1 MTKNHRTVL
10 FIAQAA
16 VIAALY
22 AGVTLALGATPIH
35 WISYGPVQF
44 RIAEAFTMLAAL
56 TPAAIPGLTIGTF
69 FANLGSPYGW
79 FDWVFGTLASL
90 LAAICSWQLRHAT
103 IDLLF
108 RWKDKSFINIAN
120 MPWLSGLPP
129 VIFNA
134 LVVPVIIITAA
145 GLEWSIFPLFAAQV
159 ALGQFVVV
167 YALGMPLLAA
177 LRKTR
182 IFNETER

>member
-1 MTKNHRTVL
+1 MQQHSKNHSKVL

-16 VIAALY
+16 IIAALY

-44 RIAEAFTMLAAL
+44 RIAEALTMLAAL

-79 FDWVFGTLASL
+79 LDFVFGTLASL
-90 LAAICSWQLRHAT
+90 LAAICSWQLRK
-103 IDLLF
+103 IQFKRL
-108 RWKDKSFINIAN
+108 
-120 MPWLSGLPP
+120 PWLSGMPP
-129 VIFNA
+129 VLFNA
-134 LVVPVIIITAA
+134 LVVPAVIITAA

-159 ALGQFVVV
+159 ALGQLVVV
-167 YALGMPLLAA
+167 FGLGLPLVAA
-177 LRKTR
+177 LRKTKL
-182 IFNETER
+182 FNESRF

>member
-1 MTKNHRTVL
+1 MTKSRKRVL

-16 VIAALY
+16 IIAALY
-22 AGVTLALGATPIH
+22 AAVTLALGATPIH

-44 RIAEAFTMLAAL
+44 RIAEALTMLAAL

-69 FANLGSPYGW
+69 FANLASPYGW
-79 FDWVFGTLASL
+79 MDWVFGTLASF
-90 LAAICSWQLRHAT
+90 LAATCSWQLRK
-103 IDLLF
+103 IEFKRL
-108 RWKDKSFINIAN
+108 
-120 MPWLSGLPP
+120 PWLSGLPP
-129 VIFNA
+129 VLFNA
-134 LVVPVIIITAA
+134 LVVPIIIITAA

-182 IFNETER
+182 IFT

>member
-1 MTKNHRTVL
+1 MTKKRKGIL
-10 FIAQAA
+10 FLAQAA

-22 AGVTLALGATPIH
+22 AAVTLALSATPIH

-44 RIAEAFTMLAAL
+44 RIAEALTMLAAL
-56 TPAAIPGLTIGTF
+56 TPAAIPGLTIGAF

-79 FDWVFGTLASL
+79 MDWVFGTLASL
-90 LAAICSWQLRHAT
+90 LAAICTWQLRK
-103 IDLLF
+103 IQFKRL
-108 RWKDKSFINIAN
+108 
-120 MPWLSGLPP
+120 PWLSGLPP

-134 LVVPVIIITAA
+134 LVVPTIIITAA

-177 LRKTR
+177 LRRTR
-182 IFNETER
+182 IFNETR

>member
-1 MTKNHRTVL
+1 MTKSRKSVL

-16 VIAALY
+16 IIAALY

-44 RIAEAFTMLAAL
+44 RFAEALTMLAAL

-90 LAAICSWQLRHAT
+90 LAAVCTWQLRK
-103 IDLLF
+103 IEFKRLPLF
-108 RWKDKSFINIAN
+108 A
-120 MPWLSGLPP
+120 GLPP

-134 LVVPVIIITAA
+134 LVVPAIIITAV

-159 ALGQFVVV
+159 ALGQLVVV

-177 LRKTR
+177 LRRTR
-182 IFNETER
+182 IFNEVRR

>member
-1 MTKNHRTVL
+1 MTKSRKRIL

-22 AGVTLALGATPIH
+22 AAITLALGATPIN
-35 WISYGPVQF
+35 WISYGPIQF
-44 RIAEAFTMLAAL
+44 RVAEALTMLAAL
-56 TPAAIPGLTIGTF
+56 TPAAIPGLAIGCF

-79 FDWVFGTLASL
+79 IDFVFGTLASL
-90 LAAICSWQLRHAT
+90 LAAICSWQLRK
-103 IDLLF
+103 IEFKRLPL
-108 RWKDKSFINIAN
+108 
-120 MPWLSGLPP
+120 LSGLPP

-134 LVVPVIIITAA
+134 IAVPSIIIISA

-167 YALGMPLLAA
+167 YALGMPLFAA

-182 IFNETER
+182 IFNESRR